1 MIQCFLKGNL
11 CMRNI
16 KVTLAYDGTNYYGF
30 QEQRGTP
37 FQTIQGVV
45 EDRLSRLAK
54 KEIRV
59 IGAGRTDTGVHARGQ
74 VVNFDA
80 GDWTIG
86 AERVAY
92 ALRSLLPE
100 DIVALE
106 STEVEPS
113 FHARFS
119 AVAKSYCYT
128 IYNGKIPS
136 PFHRLYSYHIHHPL
150 DEGAMREG
158 AKYLLGRHDFSA
170 FRALGT
176 PVKSTVRTIYESRV
190 NRVGDMIYIDLRG
203 DGFLYHMVR
212 MIAGTLIRVGKGK
225 TPPEEVGEILLCGDS
240 LRGGPTAPARGLCL
254 EQVEYK

>member
-1 MIQCFLKGNL
+1 
-11 CMRNI
+11 MRNI
-16 KVTLAYDGTNYYGF
+16 KVTLAYDGTNYFGF

-37 FQTIQGVV
+37 YQTIQGIV
-45 EDRLSRLAK
+45 EDRLSKLAK
-54 KEIRV
+54 REIRV

-74 VVNFDA
+74 VINFEA
-80 GDWTIG
+80 GSWTIG

-92 ALRSLLPE
+92 ALRSLLPG

-106 STEVEPS
+106 SAEVDPS

-119 AVAKSYCYT
+119 AIAKSYRYT

-136 PFHRLYSYHIHHPL
+136 PFHRLYSYHVPFPL
-150 DEGAMREG
+150 DEGAMRQG

-176 PVKSTVRTIYESRV
+176 PVKSTVRTILESRV
-190 NRVGDMIYIDLRG
+190 NRVGDMVYIDVRG

-225 TPPEEVGEILLCGDS
+225 IPPDEVADILISGDS

-254 EQVEYK
+254 ERVEYRD

>member
-1 MIQCFLKGNL
+1 
-11 CMRNI
+11 MRNI
-16 KVTLAYDGTNYYGF
+16 KVTLAYDGTHYFGF

-37 FQTIQGVV
+37 YQTIQGVV
-45 EDRLSRLAK
+45 EDRLAKLAK
-54 KEIRV
+54 REIRV

-86 AERVAY
+86 PERVAY
-92 ALRSLLPE
+92 ALKSLLPE

-106 STEVEPS
+106 SVEVAPS
-113 FHARFS
+113 FHARYS
-119 AVAKSYCYT
+119 AVAKAYRYT

-136 PFHRLYSYHIHHPL
+136 PFKRLYSYHIPYPL

-158 AKYLLGRHDFSA
+158 AKFLLGRHDFSA

-176 PVKSTVRTIYESRV
+176 SVKSTVRTILESRV
-190 NRVGDMIYIDLRG
+190 NRVGDTIYIDLRG

-225 TPPEEVGEILLCGDS
+225 ISPDEVEAILFSQDS

-254 EQVEYK
+254 ERVEYQD